1 MRPLFAVSTSC
12 FLMLAALPAV
22 AEAAPVDFVRDVRPI
37 LSDKC
42 FKCHGPDENARQGEL
57 RLDLEA
63 DARKVLSPGKPA
75 ASELLKRI
83 TSNDPEHRMPPQD
96 SKRTLSKSDID
107 ILSRWVAA
115 GAAYKKHW
123 SFEPVGRVE
132 LPAVKNG
139 AWCRNPIDR
148 FVLRRL
154 EGSGVDPSRAAS
166 RERLIRRVTFDLT
179 GLPPTLEEIDAFV
192 ADGAVPLDKAL
203 EKVVDRLLGSP
214 AYGERMAA
222 EWLDIARS
230 SDSYGYQ
237 VDRDRHVWPYRD
249 WVVRA
254 FNTNMPYDRFITLQ
268 LAGDLLPEPTDD
280 SRLATT
286 FNRLHSQKVEGGST
300 LEEFRVEYVAD
311 RNHTF
316 AMAFLGLTL
325 ECARCHQHKFDPIA
339 QKEYYQFFAFF
350 NNIDESGVYSYFTSS
365 VPTPTL
371 LLSTPKQKAS
381 MSLAEAN
388 VARSET
394 AWRKLAGTRQQ
405 AFDAWLAARAADAR
419 SPSPLPG
426 RVYHNDFEKPVGGA
440 NRSVAGRFGK
450 AALLTGDDG
459 IGTGVGNFRRF
470 QPFSVS
476 LWMLTPDEKQRAII
490 FHRSRAWT
498 DAGSRGYQL
507 MLEDGRLSGSL
518 IHFWPGNALRV
529 VTKRKFPVGSWHHVT
544 MTWDGSNRARGLKI
558 YIDGRSLATR
568 IVRDNLYKNISG
580 GGGDAITIGERFR
593 DRGFKNGSVDEFSV
607 FNRRL
612 TDLEIAQ
619 LYDGQSLDE
628 AMATAAD
635 QLSGT
640 QRAGLR
646 EFFLETVDKPYTES
660 RSAVAAAR
668 KARCELYDGIGEIMV
683 MADLDATRRRQTFV
697 LRRGA
702 YDDPTDPVEPGTP
715 ASLPPFPANA
725 PRNRLGLARWL
736 TDPGHPL
743 TPRVA
748 VNRLWQQCF
757 GAGLVRT
764 PEDFGS
770 QGQPPTHPALL
781 DWLAGDLVQGGWDLK
796 RTLRQIVL
804 SATYRQDSRAPAALR
819 GRDPD
824 NRLLARGPSYQLPAE
839 MIRDNVLSAS
849 GLLVNKQ
856 GGAPA
861 RPYDL
866 AVSFKPVRVD
876 SGEGLYRRS
885 LYTFWKRTGPAPV
898 MMTLDAS
905 KRDVCVVKRE
915 RTSTPLQ
922 ACVLLNGPQFIEA
935 ARVLGQSMLK
945 KHGED
950 VDAMVVEMFRRL
962 TSRTPTKREREI
974 LGRGFAEQLA
984 YFEADPK
991 RADVFLKTGKAPIE
1005 KTLPPARIAAAAMVA
1020 NTLMNFDECVMKR

>member
-1 MRPLFAVSTSC
+1 MRSSLTGSAVFFVLGATSV
-12 FLMLAALPAV
+12 AV
-22 AEAAPVDFVRDVRPI
+22 AADKPVDFVRDVRPI
-37 LSDKC
+37 LSDTC

-57 RLDLEA
+57 RLDLEVA
-63 DARKVLSPGKPA
+63 ARKVLSPGKPA
-75 ASELLKRI
+75 DSELLKRI
-83 TSNDPEHRMPPQD
+83 TSRDPDHRMPPAD
-96 SKRTLSKSDID
+96 SKRTLSSREIN
-107 ILSRWVAA
+107 ILQRWVKQ
-115 GAAYKKHW
+115 GGRYKAHW
-123 SFEPVGRVE
+123 SFQPVAAVQV
-132 LPAVKNG
+132 PAVKNG
-139 AWCRNPIDR
+139 GWCRSPIDR
-148 FVLRRL
+148 FVLSRL
-154 EGSGVDPSRAAS
+154 EAGGVVPTREAA

-179 GLPPTLEEIDAFV
+179 GLPPTLEQIDAFL
-192 ADGAVPLDKAL
+192 ADKSDKAFD
-203 EKVVDRLLGSP
+203 KVVDRLLESP
-214 AYGERMAA
+214 AFGERMAA
-222 EWLDIARS
+222 EWLDIARY

-254 FNTNMPYDRFITLQ
+254 FNSNMPYDQFVTWQ
-268 LAGDLLPEPTDD
+268 LAGDLVPKPTRD

-300 LEEFRVEYVAD
+300 PEEFRVEYVAD

-339 QKEYYQFFAFF
+339 QEEYYQFFAFF

-371 LLSTPKQKAS
+371 LLSNDKQKAAMVAS
-381 MSLAEAN
+381 EAKVAE
-388 VARSET
+388 SE
-394 AWRKLAGTRQQ
+394 ASWRKVTDQRRG
-405 AFDAWLAARAADAR
+405 AFGKWLEARKPDAR

-426 RVYHNDFEKPVGGA
+426 RVYHNDFEKAPGGA
-440 NRSVAGRFGK
+440 NRSVTGRFGK
-450 AALLTGDDG
+450 AARLTGDDG

-476 LWMLTPDEKQRAII
+476 LWMLTPEEKKRAII

-529 VTKRKFPVGSWHHVT
+529 VTRRKFPVGDWHHVT

-558 YIDGRSLATR
+558 YIDGRPSAVTL
-568 IVRDNLYKNISG
+568 VRDNLYKNISG
-580 GGGDAITIGERFR
+580 GGGDAITIGQRFR

-612 TDLEIAQ
+612 TDLEVAQ
-619 LYDGQSLDE
+619 LFDGRSLDE
-628 AMATAAD
+628 ALATPAD
-635 QLSGT
+635 QLTRT
-640 QRAGLR
+640 QREGLR
-646 EFFLETVDKPYTES
+646 EYFLETVDKPYS
-660 RSAVAAAR
+660 DQRQAVQAAR
-668 KARCELYDGIGEIMV
+668 KTRCESYDGVTEIMV
-683 MADLDATRRRQTFV
+683 MSDLDATRRRQTYV

-702 YDDPTDPVEPGTP
+702 YDAPTAKVEPGTP
-715 ASLPPFPANA
+715 ASLPPFPADA

-736 TDPGHPL
+736 TDDGHPL

-757 GAGLVRT
+757 GSGLVRT

-770 QGQPPTHPALL
+770 QGLPPTHPALL
-781 DWLAGDLVQGGWDLK
+781 DWLSRDFVSGGWNLK

-804 SATYRQDSRAPAALR
+804 SATYRQDSAASKELVA
-819 GRDPD
+819 RDPD
-824 NRLLARGPSYQLPAE
+824 NLLLARGASYQWPAE
-839 MIRDNVLSAS
+839 MIRDNALWAS
-849 GLLVNKQ
+849 GLLVDKR
-856 GGAPA
+856 GGSPA

-866 AVSFKPVRVD
+866 AVSFKPVKVD

-935 ARVLGQSMLK
+935 ARVMGQAMLK
-945 KHGED
+945 KHGEN
-950 VDAMVVEMFRRL
+950 VDAMLVEMFRRL
-962 TSRTPTKREREI
+962 TSRAPTDRERKI
-974 LGRGFAEQLA
+974 LRGGFDEQLA
-984 YFEADPK
+984 YFQADPK
-991 RADVFLKTGKAPIE
+991 RAEVFLKTGKAPVE
-1005 KTLPPARIAAAAMVA
+1005 KGIPAVRIAAAAMVA
-1020 NTLMNFDECVMKR
+1020 NTLMNFDECVTKR